1 MDNSQTSQYL
11 AEASSKIHQLAET
24 GPQTGTSPFMSR
36 ERFAS
41 VVGLPVGVIVG
52 MINKGYLPTV
62 DVGRYSCVNVALL
75 MRRCE
80 EASLKLTLWDL

>member
-1 MDNSQTSQYL
+1 MGDFPTSQ
-11 AEASSKIHQLAET
+11 QLAE
-24 GPQTGTSPFMSR
+24 PSQFLAPAPFMSR
-36 ERFAS
+36 ERFAN

-75 MRRCE
+75 MRRCG
-80 EASLKLTLWDL
+80 EAPLKLSL

>member
-1 MDNSQTSQYL
+1 MGDFPSGQ
-11 AEASSKIHQLAET
+11 QLAESAQFVA
-24 GPQTGTSPFMSR
+24 PVPFMSR

-75 MRRCE
+75 MRRCGD
-80 EASLKLTLWDL
+80 ASLKLSLWEL